1 MDLES
6 TFYIYNNEDEM
17 KKHLP
22 RFRTLRGISKADRK
36 KLLDEEKAQ
45 KLKTKQASAAGAGRS
60 KGKR

>member
-1 MDLES
+1 M
-6 TFYIYNNEDEM
+6 
-17 KKHLP
+17 
-22 RFRTLRGISKADRK
+22 LRGISKTDRK